1 MKRILSIV
9 LALVMVCSFMAFSAS
24 AAAATPII
32 TVTSNASNPA
42 AAGDVTLKLHLN
54 KFDAVAAAKIDI
66 TFEEGVTFK
75 SLVGD
80 KFVATQ
86 GKNFVYNEATRTL
99 TIIDL
104 FKIAQSELALTVN
117 VASSDV
123 ATYTVTVNGL
133 AIGSDEQAVAVDWNN
148 GAVAIGVNYQGTAA
162 SGDNV
167 AGETATH
174 FVPQGGVFNGTGVF
188 TNKADDGSF
197 APTEDVT
204 VRYFKLPAT
213 GKKLTT
219 FSAGTSVDGKSLQF
233 GTYVAERVE
242 GATYGTMLIA
252 SENYEAFMNYY
263 NALGLNDDE
272 IMTVIMK
279 NYQKLAANLG
289 DKKYITFKAGDVAS
303 IDVYDVEQT
312 KFMWGNEN
320 PDSFQYSLKVNNIQD
335 ERTYVGVGY
344 QFLDGV
350 YTFSTEIKSATL

>member
-117 VASSDV
+117 VASSDI

-133 AIGSDEQAVAVDWNN
+133 AIGSDEQAVTVDWNN
-148 GAVAIGVNYQGTAA
+148 GAVAIGVNYE
-162 SGDNV
+162 DKNV
-167 AGETATH
+167 TGNVDGETATH
-174 FVPQGGVFNGTGVF
+174 FVPQGGVFDANGFVDKGTDGNF
-188 TNKADDGSF
+188 TLANES
-197 APTEDVT
+197 T

-233 GTYVAERVE
+233 GTYVAERVD

-263 NALGLNDDE
+263 HALGLNDDE
-272 IMTVIMK
+272 IMIVIMK

-289 DKKYITFKAGDVAS
+289 DKKYITFKAGNVAS

-344 QFLDGV
+344 QFVGGE